1 MIALV
6 PFTLGATDPAGD
18 AEPCRQGR
26 PVGDEVLDVASAQGL
41 LIENAMALE
50 FRVRFHGRPV
60 APDPGEPPF
69 RIDIVLKDP
78 RVPTFSFGPY
88 RDINRIIRFDAT
100 DPPRVAILLL
110 AEQSISQ
117 PSTYVFED
125 GSLRLTVA
133 GRLLGT
139 EAENLENV
147 PLEPLR
153 WNVVAREGA
162 SCDWLGSG
170 RPVLRLRTAKPA
182 APTQT
187 APASPSREAAPAA
200 EGGSFPWIP
209 AIGVALAAGATV
221 ATAAIARRRR

>member
-1 MIALV
+1 M
-6 PFTLGATDPAGD
+6 
-18 AEPCRQGR
+18 
-26 PVGDEVLDVASAQGL
+26 LDVASAQGL
-41 LIENAMALE
+41 LIEDGMALE

-60 APDPGEPPF
+60 APDPREPPF

-110 AEQSISQ
+110 AEEAISQ

-139 EAENLENV
+139 EAEDLENV

-153 WNVVAREGA
+153 WNVVAREGG

-170 RPVLRLRTAKPA
+170 RPVRRLRAPNPV
-182 APTQT
+182 APTQ
-187 APASPSREAAPAA
+187 ASPASPTPESAPAA
-200 EGGSFPWIP
+200 DAGRFPWVP

-221 ATAAIARRRR
+221 AIAAIARRRR

>member
-1 MIALV
+1 M
-6 PFTLGATDPAGD
+6 
-18 AEPCRQGR
+18 
-26 PVGDEVLDVASAQGL
+26 LDLASAQGL

-60 APDPGEPPF
+60 APDPSEPPF

-110 AEQSISQ
+110 AEQAISQ

-139 EAENLENV
+139 EGEDLENV

-153 WNVVAREGA
+153 WNVVAREGD

-170 RPVLRLRTAKPA
+170 RAVRRLMTPDPAEPTQA
-182 APTQT
+182 APS
-187 APASPSREAAPAA
+187 SPTREGPPAA
-200 EGGSFPWIP
+200 EAGRFPWIP
-209 AIGVALAAGATV
+209 AIGVVLAAGATV
-221 ATAAIARRRR
+221 AVAALARRRR